1 MVDAQMFLIGCSEI
15 LEELKQSLSLHRVSH
30 IAFQYILHALV
41 VGDDLTLS
49 HQQATALPRCFVV
62 GVPDNGF
69 QDLLLDLNRRHKKK
83 RPT

>member
-30 IAFQYILHALV
+30 IAFQYIFHAPM

-49 HQQATALPRCFVV
+49 HQQTAALPRCFFL
-62 GVPDNGF
+62 GVSDNGV
-69 QDLLLDLNRRHKKK
+69 QDL
-83 RPT
+83 